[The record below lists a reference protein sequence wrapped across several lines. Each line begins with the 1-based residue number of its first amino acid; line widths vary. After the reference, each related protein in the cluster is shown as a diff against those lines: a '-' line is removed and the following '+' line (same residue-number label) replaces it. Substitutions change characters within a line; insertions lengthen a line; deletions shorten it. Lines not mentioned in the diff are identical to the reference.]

1 LFATLGTLAC
11 EEARHPSPPPP
22 PTGDAP
28 PTPAAPVE
36 PRLTDLR
43 QLTFGGEN
51 AEAYW
56 SMGGEELIFQ
66 ARTGA
71 MQCDRIYRMK
81 VADPKQ
87 VVPVSNGKGATT
99 CSYFLPGDDDVVFA
113 STESGGDACPP
124 KPSME
129 FGYTWALYDSYEI
142 YRAKADGTGQVR
154 LTDSP
159 GYDAEATVCKKD
171 GSILFTSVRDGDIDL
186 YRMDSDGKNVKRLTS
201 EPGYDG
207 GAFFSDDCSKIVW
220 RASRPKG
227 KALDDFKS
235 LLAKGLVRPTKL
247 ELYVANADGTDPVQV
262 TYLDAASFGPYLFPD
277 GKRILFSSNYGDPK
291 GREFDLWSIGVD
303 GAGLERVTSS
313 AGFDGFPMF
322 SPDGKQLAF
331 ASNRNNAPGSRDTN
345 VFVARWVDGAGKVE
359 DTPAERI
366 VRDARWLA
374 DPAREGRGVGTRGLE
389 EAGAFVETRLG
400 ELRLEPVFGG
410 ASFRQPFE
418 VPTSVQGTV
427 TLTVDGK
434 PVDGARILGFSGEV
448 SELKGDVVLAGYGV
462 QTDGWDDYA
471 NLDVK
476 GKVVLVRRFVP
487 DDKAFSTSEATR
499 RHGDLRRKAWLARE
513 KGAKAMIVVDLP
525 SRPRGAP
532 AGWKVPD
539 EAKLPS
545 LTPDASGEAGIPAVI
560 APRAALAPVVAA
572 LEKKKQLPLTLSVRV
587 TVEKKPAFNVAAK
600 LPATG
605 PSKGTVVVGAHYDHL
620 GMGGH
625 GSLAPDVVAVHH
637 GADDNASGTATVLEI
652 ARALAA
658 DESPRSHDVVFALFS
673 GEERGVLG
681 SNYFVKNAPAGLRP
695 SEIVAMINLDMVGRV
710 RGNKLDVTGQDTATE
725 LGGLLEASCGVA
737 RLDCVALGGG
747 GYGPSDQASFYAAGV
762 PVLFFFSGTH
772 ADYHKPSDTA
782 DKLNGAGMG
791 AISVLG
797 ADLVSKLAKLEQR
810 LTFQKVASPAPLG
823 DPRSFGA
830 SLGTIPDYAASAST
844 KGVVLSGVR
853 PGGAADLAGAKR
865 GDVLVKVGR
874 FDVGS
879 VEDLMFALGELRP
892 KAKIKLIV
900 LREGKRVELDAVVQE
915 AKQKH

>member
-1 LFATLGTLAC
+1 LIATLGLFAC

-28 PTPAAPVE
+28 PPPAPRTE
-36 PRLTDLR
+36 PHLADLR

-66 ARTGA
+66 ARTGD

-99 CSYFLPGDDDVVFA
+99 CSYFLPGDTDVVFA

-171 GSILFTSVRDGDIDL
+171 GTILFTSVRDGDIDL
-186 YRMDSDGKNVKRLTS
+186 YRMDADGKNVKRLTT

-247 ELYVANADGTDPVQV
+247 ELYVADADGTDPVQV

-291 GREFDLWSIGVD
+291 GREFDLWMIGVD
-303 GAGLERVTSS
+303 GTGLERVTSS
-313 AGFDGFPMF
+313 PGFDGFPMF

-345 VFVARWVDGAGKVE
+345 VFVARWTDEPGKVE
-359 DTPAERI
+359 DTAAERI
-366 VRDARWLA
+366 VTDARWLA

-389 EAGAFVETRLG
+389 EAGAFVETRLRALG
-400 ELRLEPVFGG
+400 LQPVFGG
-410 ASFRQPFE
+410 GSYRQPFE
-418 VPTSVQGTV
+418 VPMSVQGKV
-427 TLTVDGK
+427 TLAVDGK
-434 PVDGARILGFSGEV
+434 PIEGARILAFSGDAKD
-448 SELKGDVVLAGYGV
+448 LTGDLVLAGHGI

-471 NLDVK
+471 KLDVK
-476 GKVVLVRRFVP
+476 GKIVLVRRFVP

-525 SRPRGAP
+525 AKPRGAP
-532 AGWKVPD
+532 AGWKPPD

-545 LTPDASGEAGIPAVI
+545 LAPDASGEAGLPAVI
-560 APRAALAPVVAA
+560 APRAALEPIVAA
-572 LEKKKQLPLTLSVRV
+572 LEKKKTLPVTLTVAV

-600 LPATG
+600 LAATG
-605 PSKGTVVVGAHYDHL
+605 PSKGTIVVGAHYDHL

-625 GSLAPDVVAVHH
+625 GSLAPDQVAVHH

-652 ARALAA
+652 ARALVA
-658 DESPRSHDVVFALFS
+658 DESPRTHDVVFGLFS

-681 SNYFVKNAPAGLRP
+681 SNYFVKNAPPGLQP
-695 SEIVAMINLDMVGRV
+695 KDLVAMINLDMVGRV
-710 RGNKLDVTGQDTATE
+710 RGNKLDVTGHDTATE
-725 LGGLLEASCGVA
+725 LGALLQGSCDRA
-737 RLDCVALGGG
+737 RIDCALLGGG

-762 PVLFFFSGTH
+762 PVLFLFSGTH
-772 ADYHKPSDTA
+772 ADYHKPSDTS

-791 AISVLG
+791 AVSVLTT
-797 ADLVSKLAKLEQR
+797 DLVAKLAKLEQR
-810 LTFQKVASPAPLG
+810 LTFQKVASPAPTG

-892 KAKIKLIV
+892 KAKIKLVV
-900 LREGKRVELDAVVQE
+900 LRDGKRVELDATVQE